1 MARGRGEHESGLMEG
16 GVADNLGPEVVP
28 MSGNHEPEQA
38 DDLHDLHDLYDPYE
52 QEPLEEERAA
62 SRALSLEETRAGFM
76 LLDL

>member
-1 MARGRGEHESGLMEG
+1 
-16 GVADNLGPEVVP
+16 

-62 SRALSLEETRAGFM
+62 GRALSLEETRAGFM